1 MTTITSKLYKSHG
14 TDTPVARLLSEIESE
29 AAKRGYQLSRWQS
42 NKAGRRVAITYAVHT
57 GDRADQFRYMDDDAV
72 IASVFLTQIEG
83 TTEWSE
89 AYREFSRL
97 LSQVQAA

>member
-1 MTTITSKLYKSHG
+1 MLY
-14 TDTPVARLLSEIESE
+14 TR
-29 AAKRGYQLSRWQS
+29 
-42 NKAGRRVAITYAVHT
+42 
-57 GDRADQFRYMDDDAV
+57 DRADQFRYMDDDAV

-83 TTEWSE
+83 TTERSE